1 MMLMLMR
8 MKVVMV
14 MMMTRWTGG
23 EFLSEEE
30 LGATKER
37 DFAPEGRR
45 FFKILGRRL
54 IVTWTFEIANSCIV
68 SFELP
73 FTFWGGKGVKS
84 IQNYFSLVE
93 HVIRAR
99 WLKHVMQKNKI

>member
-1 MMLMLMR
+1 MEVPRLLSLLR
-8 MKVVMV
+8 HHQGLVSSLLGALGWSAKAKEPTYGRVVV
-14 MMMTRWTGG
+14 TSQIAGARGG

-54 IVTWTFEIANSCIV
+54 IVTWKSHEIANSPYC
-68 SFELP
+68 
-73 FTFWGGKGVKS
+73 
-84 IQNYFSLVE
+84 
-93 HVIRAR
+93 
-99 WLKHVMQKNKI
+99 